1 MIILMLETSIPF
13 GCFCLT
19 VSWSFAASENGL
31 NISCPYMDD
40 NGTKCEQMISQQEIR
55 AALDQESFEKLLQ
68 SAISQAEAAEPNRYI
83 LTKFPQ
89 EGQRNAFN
97 SQSNVFY

>member
-1 MIILMLETSIPF
+1 
-13 GCFCLT
+13 
-19 VSWSFAASENGL
+19 
-31 NISCPYMDD
+31 MDD

-83 LTKFPQ
+83 LKSFHKRAKEMLPILKAMYIVNLNTKWTLKLWRYF
-89 EGQRNAFN
+89 
-97 SQSNVFY
+97 